1 MNALAEMYGQIA
13 VALTGD
19 PLLLLASAVAAFDP
33 FWNAF
38 DAEDIDYDT
47 DPLYIALQVTRGAF
61 PDIYAEAVERVR
73 AGASY
78 ADLDRLLCKAITAK
92 GIPLDDLDSI
102 GWGIPLNAVGV
113 DLEDPEFYAVHA
125 DLLPILAPFGIPSVS
140 FAIAI
145 PEGETYS
152 IDIPDCV
159 YSAGRAIAASLTDHP
174 DLVLRQV
181 GWTFAWLFS
190 CSGNSLCDLTNE
202 SLSELQPLSWSA
214 GDVAFAIELIE
225 EADGILR
232 DVQAGI
238 ETLKASPDLMVVLER
253 NIAQLYRDLKKKGKL
268 DERNRLCWTSTGSG
282 ADGTTVD
289 NPVVLQ
295 LRDHAA

>member
-1 MNALAEMYGQIA
+1 VNAISATYQQLA

-19 PLLLLASAVAAFDP
+19 PLLLLASAVATFDP
-33 FWNAF
+33 FWGEF
-38 DAEDIDYDT
+38 DEDQIDYES
-47 DPLYIALQVTRGAF
+47 DPLYIALAVTRGAF
-61 PDIYAEAVERVR
+61 PDIYAQAVERLR

-78 ADLDRLLCKAITAK
+78 QEMDRLLCKAISAK
-92 GIPLDDLDSI
+92 GIPLNDLDVI
-102 GWGIPLNAVGV
+102 GWGVPLVSVGV

-125 DLLPILAPFGIPSVS
+125 DLLPILAPFGIDL
-140 FAIAI
+140 

-152 IDIPDCV
+152 IDIADCV
-159 YSAGRAIAASLTDHP
+159 YPAGRAVAASLTDHS

-214 GDVAFAIELIE
+214 ADVAFATELIE

-238 ETLKASPDLMVVLER
+238 ETLKASPDLMVALER
-253 NIAQLYRDLKKKGKL
+253 NVAHLYRELKKKGKL
-268 DERNRLCWTSTGSG
+268 NERNRLCWTSTDSG
-282 ADGTTVD
+282 ADGAAIAD
-289 NPVVLQ
+289 PLVL
-295 LRDHAA
+295 

>member
-1 MNALAEMYGQIA
+1 MNALAEMYVQLG
-13 VALTGD
+13 VALTSD

-47 DPLYIALQVTRGAF
+47 DPLNIALQVTRGAF
-61 PDIYAEAVERVR
+61 PDIYAQAVERLR

-113 DLEDPEFYAVHA
+113 DLEDPEFYAVHS
-125 DLLPILAPFGIPSVS
+125 DLLPILAPFG
-140 FAIAI
+140 IAI

-159 YSAGRAIAASLTDHP
+159 YPAGRAIAASLTDHP
-174 DLVLRQV
+174 DSRLRQV
-181 GWTFAWLFS
+181 GWAFGFLFS
-190 CSGNSLCDLTNE
+190 CTGNSLCDLTNE

-214 GDVAFAIELIE
+214 EDVAFATELIE

-238 ETLKASPDLMVVLER
+238 ETLKASPDLMVALER
-253 NIAQLYRDLKKKGKL
+253 NVAHLYCELKKKGKL
-268 DERNRLCWTSTGSG
+268 NERNRLCWTSTDSG
-282 ADGTTVD
+282 TDGTGVAD
-289 NPVVLQ
+289 PQFLLV
-295 LRDHAA
+295 RSDAA